1 MEDNDVASPARAWQE
16 LLSRLTERAAY
27 RFITAE
33 YEGKIARRSGLPY
46 LNHINEGVF
55 LIYRRFG
62 FQCDLI
68 DAYCLH
74 PIFQSDRSLTR
85 LVADTKNSFLSK
97 CPSRI
102 LIFAMEY
109 RRVANGYISTMKVKQ
124 PDLITLSP
132 LEEVNKLLVADKIQ
146 NKKDFMKYMNY
157 DNGKVSYRRVCQRY
171 IAYFDSWLTCLGI
184 SPEIYA
190 SACLDLECAFPVS

>member
-1 MEDNDVASPARAWQE
+1 
-16 LLSRLTERAAY
+16 
-27 RFITAE
+27 
-33 YEGKIARRSGLPY
+33 
-46 LNHINEGVF
+46 
-55 LIYRRFG
+55 
-62 FQCDLI
+62 
-68 DAYCLH
+68 
-74 PIFQSDRSLTR
+74 
-85 LVADTKNSFLSK
+85 
-97 CPSRI
+97 
-102 LIFAMEY
+102 
-109 RRVANGYISTMKVKQ
+109 MKVKQ